1 MRFPDDELVDGF
13 LRAKLSS
20 IWEGFDKVGTK
31 SIVIH
36 GKTFAK
42 PELKSCIEEFEEKL
56 NKFDI
61 ERKEQEL
68 TAKNA
73 QSHQQKV
80 DILDNITVTEKEE
93 EEISESE
100 INGHKVHTCN
110 VKRRDDEYRRRKA
123 VEAANKNKTKT
134 TQGNDT
140 HAKVYGSD
148 LGLC

>member
-1 MRFPDDELVDGF
+1 MMGWLTAFSRDKPSF
-13 LRAKLSS
+13 
-20 IWEGFDKVGTK
+20 IWEGFDLVGTK

-36 GKTFAK
+36 LNSGEKFAK

-61 ERKEQEL
+61 ERKEQKL

-80 DILDNITVTEKEE
+80 ESLENITVTEKEE
-93 EEISESE
+93 EEIGESQ
-100 INGHKVHTCN
+100 ITVT
-110 VKRRDDEYRRRKA
+110 
-123 VEAANKNKTKT
+123 TKT
-134 TQGNDT
+134 VLDPNSFSIGFSLTMESGHYNRHQFPIT
-140 HAKVYGSD
+140 RPRAKVYGSD